1 MHVNRNICPVD
12 AAMLSG
18 DIAEVTLG
26 ERIREARLA
35 KGLGQRGLAEA
46 SGVSQGHIS
55 HAESGKR
62 QELGPTVLGALARA
76 LEVSPEW
83 LLTGEGP
90 RVRYAASTDADDPYP
105 ARAAA
110 IVRMRGLVSESAI
123 ARVRADQL
131 LGALSEAEW
140 VEELLRADRIE
151 RKGLP
156 RNDGQPHAGD
166 GPVGR
171 ASSKIARK

>member
-1 MHVNRNICPVD
+1 MSALSADWCKYE
-12 AAMLSG
+12 AMADERGERLRRLRIERGLGVRELSRLAG
-18 DIAEVTLG
+18 LG
-26 ERIREARLA
+26 EAGADVSRIENGKQGTPGYDKIRALA
-35 KGLGQRGLAEA
+35 AVL
-46 SGVSQGHIS
+46 GVS
-55 HAESGKR
+55 A
-62 QELGPTVLGALARA
+62 
-76 LEVSPEW
+76 EW
-83 LLTGEGP
+83 LWDGSGP
-90 RVRYAASTDADDPYP
+90 REPSPREPDADDPYP

-166 GPVGR
+166 GPIGR
-171 ASSKIARK
+171 AASKLAKR

>member
-1 MHVNRNICPVD
+1 MIGNQRFLS
-12 AAMLSG
+12 AAM
-18 DIAEVTLG
+18 
-26 ERIREARLA
+26 
-35 KGLGQRGLAEA
+35 
-46 SGVSQGHIS
+46 
-55 HAESGKR
+55 
-62 QELGPTVLGALARA
+62 LGPTVLGALAKA
-76 LEVSPEW
+76 LGVSPEW

-90 RVRYAASTDADDPYP
+90 RVRAEATVDAEDPYP

-110 IVRMRGLVSESAI
+110 VARMRGLVSESAI

-131 LGALSEAEW
+131 LGSLDEAEW

-156 RNDGQPHAGD
+156 RHEGQPHEGE

-171 ASSKIARK
+171 TTSKVTRRVR